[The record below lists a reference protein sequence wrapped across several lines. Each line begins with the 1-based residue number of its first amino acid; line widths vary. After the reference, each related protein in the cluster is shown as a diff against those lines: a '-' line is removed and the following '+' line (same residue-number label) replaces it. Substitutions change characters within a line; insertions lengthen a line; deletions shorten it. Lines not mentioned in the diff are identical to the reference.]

1 MATGQQ
7 RRRGA
12 QAPSGQSCL
21 PGTGGAGGGVLT
33 PSRGRRRLQSRG
45 RGCGESCPPASRFS
59 VFPSWGAGPP
69 PPSHCTAWELQVQR
83 WVAALERADLP
94 PRWPAPAAI
103 PWAALP
109 QIPRGPPPFP
119 PFSPQLGAARRP
131 AGTVGGAHRPARPPA
146 SRCPEP
152 GSAAA
157 AHGTRPPRLPR
168 APVPVRAAPPG
179 APLAPGGPP
188 ALPGPRPR
196 VPGPGRPGRV
206 RKVRRVPRGS
216 PAAPRR
222 TDDAP
227 RAVPA
232 GPDARS
238 PPLTAGA
245 AAPRAPSLRADPAPH
260 PGRFGTAR
268 EVGTLPPTGL
278 GRAIAPAP
286 PVRPPFPGPPRGR
299 TRTPACGLPPRAAGG
314 GRRGGRGPQRRAAR
328 ATRPSQ
334 PRGPRRPHAARPPGP
349 RTRTPADLPLARR
362 LPLSRPPLVLGL
374 RPRRPRAPPAGGFE
388 THAVLAPP
396 RGETEARRGQG
407 RPLGAGGARP
417 GPQQGEAPTGSPPA
431 SSPGCRPFRPLPP
444 GPHALPFDEGRA
456 GVLLALRSPLDPR
469 PHSLTRRPQGCPGLS
484 GPLGGAG
491 LGQCLGAIAS
501 PLSVCDPGSA
511 QGSLLLKSVCSSPV
525 SEA

>member
-1 MATGQQ
+1 MGRAAL
-7 RRRGA
+7 RRLASPSSRRGA
-12 QAPSGQSCL
+12 QGRPLPPTAQPGNFKSSAGWPRWNAQISRLAGPRPPRSLGRLCPKSLEGRHHSRHSHLSSGQ
-21 PGTGGAGGGVLT
+21 PG
-33 PSRGRRRLQSRG
+33 GRPGQS
-45 RGCGESCPPASRFS
+45 
-59 VFPSWGAGPP
+59 
-69 PPSHCTAWELQVQR
+69 
-83 WVAALERADLP
+83 AARIARPVLP
-94 PRWPAPAAI
+94 PRGARSPV
-103 PWAALP
+103 
-109 QIPRGPPPFP
+109 PPPLP
-119 PFSPQLGAARRP
+119 TGRARRASP
-131 AGTVGGAHRPARPPA
+131 GRRSPSGLLRPGPLSPPGVRPP
-146 SRCPEP
+146 SP
-152 GSAAA
+152 G
-157 AHGTRPPRLPR
+157 
-168 APVPVRAAPPG
+168 
-179 APLAPGGPP
+179 
-188 ALPGPRPR
+188 R

-268 EVGTLPPTGL
+268 EVGALPPTGL

-388 THAVLAPP
+388 TRAVLAPP